1 MCNLLRRGDHVTIQ
15 DELTLS
21 YYKTVADIN
30 VAHNIHLVQDT
41 RNGKF
46 FVKKMLAIYNLD
58 VYKHLMVHPIRNT
71 PTIYAIVEDDGRLI
85 TIEEYIPGDTLE
97 EVLAKG
103 SLTED
108 QSIGITISLCQII
121 EQFHNCTP
129 PIVNRDIKPPNIKI
143 TPDGVVKLVDLN
155 AAKPCSAEATR
166 DTVLLGTQG
175 YAAPEQYGFG
185 ASSVLT
191 DIYAI
196 GVLMNEMLTGE
207 LPGTN
212 LANGKL
218 RHVISRCVELTPKN
232 RFQSVRQLRETLMA
246 LQGMPVPQEPVL
258 GWQKFLPPGFRTAKP
273 IRWILSAIGY
283 IFLFYFGATLIVE
296 NATAASLLANRIFFT
311 IAALGIVFFS
321 GNYLDVHKHLP
332 LTKSK
337 NKLVR
342 LLGTVLYDTIIFSGI
357 VLILVILES
366 AVF

>member
-1 MCNLLRRGDHVTIQ
+1 MTIQ

-21 YYKTVADIN
+21 YYKTIADIN
-30 VAHNIHLVQDT
+30 AAHDIYLVQDT
-41 RNGKF
+41 RDGKF
-46 FVKKMLAIYNLD
+46 YVKKILTVYNLN
-58 VYKHLMVHPIRNT
+58 VYTHLLAHPVRNT
-71 PTIYAIVEDDGRLI
+71 PTIYAMVEDDGRLI

-103 SLTED
+103 SLSED
-108 QSIGITISLCQII
+108 QAIRITISLCQII

-129 PIVNRDIKPPNIKI
+129 PIINRDIKPSNIKI

-155 AAKPCSAEATR
+155 AAKPCSTDATR
-166 DTVLLGTQG
+166 DTVLIGTQG

-207 LPGTN
+207 FPGTN
-212 LANGKL
+212 LATGKL
-218 RHVISRCVELTPKN
+218 RHIISRCVELSPKN
-232 RFQSVRQLRETLMA
+232 RFQCVRQLRETLMA
-246 LQGMPVPQEPVL
+246 LQGVPVAQEPAL
-258 GWQKFLPPGFRTAKP
+258 GWRRFLPPGFRTTKP

-283 IFLFYFGATLIVE
+283 LFLFYFGATLIVE

-311 IAALGIVFFS
+311 IATLGVVFFS
-321 GNYLDVHKHLP
+321 GNYLDVHRHLP
-332 LTKSK
+332 LTRSN
-337 NKLVR
+337 NKVVHM
-342 LLGTVLYDTIIFSGI
+342 LGIVLYDTIIFSGM
-357 VLILVILES
+357 VLVLVILES

>member
-1 MCNLLRRGDHVTIQ
+1 MTIQ

-30 VAHNIHLVQDT
+30 AAHEIFLVQDT
-41 RNGKF
+41 RDGKF
-46 FVKKMLAIYNLD
+46 YVKKILTVFSLD
-58 VYKHLMVHPIRNT
+58 VYKHLLAHPIRNT
-71 PTIYAIVEDDGRLI
+71 PTIYATIEDGGRLI

-108 QSIGITISLCQII
+108 QTIGIAISLCQII

-129 PIVNRDIKPPNIKI
+129 PIVNRDIKPSNIKI
-143 TPDGVVKLVDLN
+143 TSDGVVKLVDLN

-166 DTVLLGTQG
+166 DTVLIGTQG

-207 LPGTN
+207 LPGIK

-218 RHVISRCVELTPKN
+218 RHIISRCVELSPKS

-246 LQGMPVPQEPVL
+246 LQGSELVPMV
-258 GWQKFLPPGFRTAKP
+258 
-273 IRWILSAIGY
+273 
-283 IFLFYFGATLIVE
+283 
-296 NATAASLLANRIFFT
+296 
-311 IAALGIVFFS
+311 
-321 GNYLDVHKHLP
+321 
-332 LTKSK
+332 
-337 NKLVR
+337 
-342 LLGTVLYDTIIFSGI
+342 
-357 VLILVILES
+357 
-366 AVF
+366 

>member
-1 MCNLLRRGDHVTIQ
+1 MTIQ

-30 VAHNIHLVQDT
+30 AAHEIFLVQDS

-46 FVKKMLAIYNLD
+46 YVKKVLAVYNLD
-58 VYKHLMVHPIRNT
+58 VYKYLLAHRIRNT
-71 PTIYAIVEDDGRLI
+71 PTIYFMVEDSGRLI

-97 EVLAKG
+97 EVLAKEKM
-103 SLTED
+103 TED
-108 QSIGITISLCQII
+108 QTIGIAISLCQII

-129 PIVNRDIKPPNIKI
+129 PIVNRDIKPSNIKI

-155 AAKPCSAEATR
+155 AAKPYNVDATR
-166 DTVLLGTQG
+166 DTVLIGTQG

-196 GVLMNEMLTGE
+196 GVLMNEMLTGK
-207 LPGTN
+207 LPGTQ

-218 RHVISRCVELTPKN
+218 RHIINRCVELSPKN
-232 RFQSVRQLRETLMA
+232 RFQSVRQLRDTLMA
-246 LQGMPVPQEPVL
+246 LKGMPITEEPAL
-258 GWQKFLPPGFRTAKP
+258 GWRKFLPPGFRTLKP

-283 IFLFYFGATLIVE
+283 LFLFYFGATLVVE
-296 NATAASLLANRIFFT
+296 NATAASLLTNRIFFT
-311 IAALGIVFFS
+311 IAALGVVFFS
-321 GNYLDVHKHLP
+321 GNYLDIHKHLP
-332 LTKSK
+332 LTRSSQKV
-337 NKLVR
+337 VR
-342 LLGTVLYDTIIFSGI
+342 FLGIFLYDTIIFSGI

>member
-1 MCNLLRRGDHVTIQ
+1 MTIQ

-30 VAHNIHLVQDT
+30 AAHEIFLVQDS

-46 FVKKMLAIYNLD
+46 YVKKVLAVYNLD
-58 VYKHLMVHPIRNT
+58 VYKYLLTHPIRNT
-71 PTIYAIVEDDGRLI
+71 PTIHFLVEDSGRLI

-97 EVLAKG
+97 EVLATEKM
-103 SLTED
+103 TED
-108 QSIGITISLCQII
+108 QTIGIAISLCQII

-129 PIVNRDIKPPNIKI
+129 PIVNRDIKPSNIKI
-143 TPDGVVKLVDLN
+143 TPDGVVKLVDMN
-155 AAKPCSAEATR
+155 AAKPCNTTSTR
-166 DTVLLGTQG
+166 DTVLIGTQG

-207 LPGTN
+207 LPGAK

-218 RHVISRCVELTPKN
+218 RHIISRCVELSPKN
-232 RFQSVRQLRETLMA
+232 RFQSIQQLREMLMA
-246 LQGMPVPQEPVL
+246 LQGTPIIQKTIQ
-258 GWQKFLPPGFRTAKP
+258 GWGRFLPPGFRTKNP
-273 IRWILSAIGY
+273 IMWILAAIGY
-283 IFLFYFGATLIVE
+283 CFLFYLGATLIVE

-311 IAALGIVFFS
+311 IAAFGIVFFS
-321 GNYLDVHKHLP
+321 GNYLDIHRRLP
-332 LTKSK
+332 LTKS
-337 NKLVR
+337 NNIVVR
-342 LLGTVLYDTIIFSGI
+342 LLGVILYDAIIFLGA
-357 VLILVILES
+357 VAILVILES

>member
-1 MCNLLRRGDHVTIQ
+1 MTIQ

-21 YYKTVADIN
+21 YYKTIADIN
-30 VAHNIHLVQDT
+30 AAHDIYLVQDS
-41 RNGKF
+41 RDSKF
-46 FVKKMLAIYNLD
+46 YVKKILTVYSLD
-58 VYKHLMVHPIRNT
+58 VYKHLLAHPIRNT
-71 PTIYAIVEDDGRLI
+71 PTIYAMVEDDGHLI

-103 SLTED
+103 LLTED
-108 QSIGITISLCQII
+108 QAIGITIGLCQII

-129 PIVNRDIKPPNIKI
+129 PIVNRDIKPSNIKI

-155 AAKPCSAEATR
+155 AAKPCNTDASR
-166 DTVLLGTQG
+166 DTVLIGTQG

-212 LANGKL
+212 LVNGKL

-232 RFQSVRQLRETLMA
+232 RFQGVRQLRETLMA
-246 LQGMPVPQEPVL
+246 LQGVAIDQEPPL
-258 GWQKFLPPGFRTAKP
+258 GWRRFLPPGFRTTKP
-273 IRWILSAIGY
+273 IRWILSTIGY
-283 IFLFYFGATLIVE
+283 LFLFYFGATLIVE
-296 NATAASLLANRIFFT
+296 NATAVSLFANRIFFT
-311 IAALGIVFFS
+311 IAALGVVFFS
-321 GNYLDVHKHLP
+321 GNYLDIHRHLP
-332 LTKSK
+332 LTRSN
-337 NKLVR
+337 NKVVR
-342 LLGTVLYDTIIFSGI
+342 LLGIVLYDTIIFSGM